1 MQKEYTCKDVVVLD
15 LMWVHNE
22 KSYLFSFQRKDD
34 LMEKYIS
41 WQNLFNREK
50 RENIM
55 NKELFI
61 DLPSTSYPDFMRAG
75 SFGCDA

>member
-41 WQNLFNREK
+41 WQNRRIVGDTTIGDYLTIILS
-50 RENIM
+50 NIDHLTFR
-55 NKELFI
+55 KE
-61 DLPSTSYPDFMRAG
+61 T
-75 SFGCDA
+75 